1 MLKLL
6 PFAIFCRKSREIFG
20 RRGLPSRFSPSAFS
34 SPFSSPRLA
43 LSLSSNMAKSK
54 YDYVRQ
60 FELDDRC
67 LLNVWMVVR
76 IDGNNF
82 HEFSKRHDFSKPN
95 DLRALG
101 LMNASAR
108 AVLNDFASIFFAYGQ
123 SDEYSFVFRK
133 DTTNCSRRASKLL
146 SLVVSLFT
154 SNYVFQWSKFFP
166 GQELLYPPSF
176 DSRIVLYPSEKN
188 LRDYL
193 SWRQV
198 DCHINNLY
206 NTTFWSLV
214 LKGEMNNQ
222 EAMERLK
229 GTLSGDK
236 NEILFSQFGIN
247 YNDLPQVFR
256 KGTILFKRK
265 EAPKT
270 TTSAMT
276 EATTTTSAMTEGT
289 TTNLATAESE
299 ELSSNSPP
307 DCDKSDSTPDC
318 APPLPLD
325 MHRNNCSKSKKKQK
339 LDKIVYEVVEENCDI
354 ISDPFWE
361 STCRLSDFG
370 CSERPYPNRNI
381 PIDRMEDFSKW

>member
-1 MLKLL
+1 MLKLV
-6 PFAIFCRKSREIFG
+6 PHSSFCRYSREIFNH
-20 RRGLPSRFSPSAFS
+20 REFPLRLFPAS
-34 SPFSSPRLA
+34 SSSSPRLA

-67 LLNVWMVVR
+67 LLNSWMVVR

-82 HEFSKRHDFSKPN
+82 HEFSKRHNFTKPN

-108 AVLNDFASIFFAYGQ
+108 AVLNDFGAIFFAYGQ

-133 DTTNCSRRASKLL
+133 DSTNCSRRSSKLL

-154 SNYVFQWSKFFP
+154 SNYVFKWSKFFP
-166 GQELLYPPSF
+166 DQELLYPPSF
-176 DSRIVLYPSEKN
+176 DSRIVIYPSEKN

-214 LKGEMNNQ
+214 LKGGMNNQ
-222 EAMERLK
+222 KAMESLK

-236 NEILFSQFGIN
+236 NEILFSQFQIN
-247 YNDLPQVFR
+247 YNEVPQVYR
-256 KGTILFKRK
+256 KGTVLYKRK
-265 EAPKT
+265 VESVT
-270 TTSAMT
+270 TMT
-276 EATTTTSAMTEGT
+276 ATTTATTAATTESLTPSSENGEETTSIC
-289 TTNLATAESE
+289 SE
-299 ELSSNSPP
+299 VDQAKTPEEAAALPPQHPISS
-307 DCDKSDSTPDC
+307 CG
-318 APPLPLD
+318 
-325 MHRNNCSKSKKKQK
+325 KSKKKQNMEK
-339 LDKIVYEVVEENCDI
+339 KVYEVEEENCDI
-354 ISDPFWE
+354 ISDAFWE
-361 STCRLSDFG
+361 SSCRLADFG
-370 CSERPYPNRNI
+370 CSERPNPNRNI
-381 PIDRMEDFSKW
+381 AIDRLEDFSKW